1 FCKLPSPA
9 GAEIAGKRP
18 LRPAHPQRWSPR
30 PTIAL
35 SATRVR
41 LRRRLV
47 RGFPATFLSR
57 GIVPFL
63 WFRGLCGRGAETAER
78 NWISPLRVQP
88 GGGGELKQ
96 NEPSLCCEVFDENMF
111 GRLTFPQLLFASLL
125 GIAGGIYIYQP
136 IFEQYSRDQKELKEK
151 MKLVQDSEEKK

>member
-1 FCKLPSPA
+1 MAEAARVALPPTKFGFCKLPSPA

-96 NEPSLCCEVFDENMF
+96 ND
-111 GRLTFPQLLFASLL
+111 
-125 GIAGGIYIYQP
+125 
-136 IFEQYSRDQKELKEK
+136 LKRVPGCGVCFFRTI
-151 MKLVQDSEEKK
+151 LVL